1 MGTVKVEIFHNNES
15 VTAWDFPV
23 GSDASITIE
32 VDGAPWAGATF
43 TDDDAL
49 ALGYWTGLEAEWVE
63 VLRRRRVPRAEA
75 EAKALGWDV
84 DKSTYPWVAYKG
96 ERFSPEFIVNIFTP
110 AYTPQ

>member
-1 MGTVKVEIFHNNES
+1 MG
-15 VTAWDFPV
+15 
-23 GSDASITIE
+23 G
-32 VDGAPWAGATF
+32 GAATSPGA
-43 TDDDAL
+43 
-49 ALGYWTGLEAEWVE
+49 
-63 VLRRRRVPRAEA
+63 RAEA

>member
-1 MGTVKVEIFHNNES
+1 MAPDDCDDDEPTAPALWDGTQW
-15 VTAWDFPV
+15 TRTWP
-23 GSDASITIE
+23 
-32 VDGAPWAGATF
+32 AGATNYLGSRTF
-43 TDDDAL
+43 TDDGAL